1 MPPADGDAMGVV
13 LPVREADAQLDAQLD
28 AQSDA
33 RVVGRTG
40 GPAGVELRG
49 VACVF
54 DRAPAVR
61 GIDLA
66 VRPGEFM
73 ALVGPSGA
81 GKTTLLR
88 IVAGLQPP
96 DEGTV
101 RIGGRDVTR
110 VPARER
116 NIGFVFQNYALFRHM
131 TVERNV
137 AFGLTGRPRARRP
150 DRRAIAARVAELL
163 ELVQVA
169 PLARRY
175 PAQLSGG
182 QRQRVALARAL
193 ATEPSLLL
201 LDEPFGALDPLV
213 RKEIRTWLRALHDRL
228 GLTSILVT
236 HDQAEALEVADR
248 IAVLRDGRL
257 EQVGTPDE
265 LEDRPATPFVHQFLG
280 ETVRLGATVDADG
293 HLRLDP
299 PWSDV
304 PLFGRPRLLPAPGP
318 VSLSLRPY
326 EVALRPLGDPG
337 AARVLSV
344 RRAGAHHRL
353 TVAPADDGRGAIEVL
368 SPISDP
374 PLRAGMTCGLDLG
387 CARLFGSDGTDLAI

>member
-1 MPPADGDAMGVV
+1 MPPADGDGVG
-13 LPVREADAQLDAQLD
+13 LAPVRQAGVPLDALPI
-28 AQSDA
+28 
-33 RVVGRTG
+33 GRTVAA
-40 GPAGVELRG
+40 AGVELRG

-54 DRAPAVR
+54 DRVPAVR

-96 DEGTV
+96 TEGTL
-101 RIGGRDVTR
+101 RIGGRDVTS
-110 VPARER
+110 VPARDR

-137 AFGLTGRPRARRP
+137 AFGLTVRPRARRP

-228 GLTSILVT
+228 GLTSIMVT

-257 EQVGTPDE
+257 EQVGTPAE

-280 ETVRLGATVDADG
+280 ETVRFGATVAADG
-293 HLRLDP
+293 QLRLDP

-304 PLFGRPRLLPAPGP
+304 PLFGQPRFPPTPGP

-326 EVALRPLGDPG
+326 EVALRPAGDPG

-344 RRAGAHHRL
+344 HRAGAHHRL
-353 TVAPADDGRGAIEVL
+353 TVAPAGNGSGAIEVL
-368 SPISDP
+368 SPVSDP
-374 PLRAGMTCGLDLG
+374 PLRVGMTCGLDLSH
-387 CARLFGSDGTDLAI
+387 ARRFGPGRTA